1 MNEINEGTRILR
13 AQVRDAV
20 SLLRQ
25 DSSQVA
31 GYVQS
36 IVGPTF
42 GDVLSN
48 LATLIDERHRV
59 GDGNGQKPIQVVHY
73 TSISTIFSILSD
85 AVSKVRKDSEPDQ
98 PPPQPDKLGA
108 YLRLYDSA
116 HFNDPDEGNH
126 LIHAFNTNH
135 QYDWLTEHG
144 GSHAYIASFIPS
156 EDKKDTGD
164 DLVLLAY
171 VR

>member
-98 PPPQPDKLGA
+98 QPPQPDKLGA
-108 YLRLYDSA
+108 VSPPL
-116 HFNDPDEGNH
+116 
-126 LIHAFNTNH
+126 
-135 QYDWLTEHG
+135 
-144 GSHAYIASFIPS
+144 
-156 EDKKDTGD
+156 
-164 DLVLLAY
+164 
-171 VR
+171 